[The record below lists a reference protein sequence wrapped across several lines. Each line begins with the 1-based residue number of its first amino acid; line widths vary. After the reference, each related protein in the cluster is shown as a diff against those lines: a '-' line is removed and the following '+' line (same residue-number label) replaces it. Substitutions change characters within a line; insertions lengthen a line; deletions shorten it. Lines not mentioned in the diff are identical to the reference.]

1 MILRLSLAV
10 VVLWAL
16 ASVLGP
22 WVPTHTDAVVLERML
37 APPAAAS
44 WMGHDELGRPL
55 SWRLLSG
62 AGTSF
67 LVALSVVSLSLLVGT
82 LLGTFSAW
90 CGGVVDHVLVRVID
104 VFLAF
109 PGILLAIAL
118 AGILGP
124 GIENVVFALS
134 VVGWV
139 GFARLAR
146 AQTLSLKHAEHVR
159 AAVALG
165 ATGPGVIYRHVL
177 PLLAAPLIVE
187 ATFAVAAVIISEA
200 GLSFLGLGVQPPQAS
215 WGSIIREGTRYM
227 LVAPHL
233 VVIPAL
239 TLSAVVLAVNLL
251 GDRLRDRLDVRLND
265 ALRA

>member
-1 MILRLSLAV
+1 MIARISMV
-10 VVLWAL
+10 VVGLWAL
-16 ASVLGP
+16 AAVLGP
-22 WVPTHTDAVVLERML
+22 LLSLDASGVQLERML
-37 APPAAAS
+37 EPPSAGALL
-44 WMGHDELGRPL
+44 GHDELGRPL
-55 SWRLLSG
+55 AARLLSG
-62 AGTSF
+62 SGTSF
-67 LVALSVVSLSLLVGT
+67 LVAVSVVSLSLLVGT
-82 LLGTFSAW
+82 TLGTFSAW
-90 CGGVVDHVLVRVID
+90 CGGVVDHVLVRIID

-124 GIENVVFALS
+124 GIENVVLALS

-139 GFARLAR
+139 GFARLTR
-146 AQTLSLKHAEHVR
+146 AQTLSLKHAEHVM

-165 ATGPGVIYRHVL
+165 ARGPAIVYRHVL
-177 PLLAAPLIVE
+177 PLMAAPLIVE

-233 VVIPAL
+233 VVIPAA
-239 TLSAVVLAVNLL
+239 TLSAVVLAINLL
-251 GDRLRDRLDVRLND
+251 GDRLRDVLDVRLNEVD
-265 ALRA
+265 PG